1 MLEINN
7 LLFLMY
13 AWKRKENDQN
23 VDNDKTKM
31 NMLEIT
37 DLSFLMQVW
46 KREKKKDK

>member
-1 MLEINN
+1 MLEIN

-13 AWKRKENDQN
+13 AWKRKKNDQN
-23 VDNDKTKM
+23 VDNDKTEM

-46 KREKKKDK
+46 KREKKDK